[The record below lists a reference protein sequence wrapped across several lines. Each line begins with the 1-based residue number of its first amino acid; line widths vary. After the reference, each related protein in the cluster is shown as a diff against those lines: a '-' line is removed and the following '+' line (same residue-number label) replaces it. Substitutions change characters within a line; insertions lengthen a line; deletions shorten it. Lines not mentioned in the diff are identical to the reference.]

1 MISCD
6 AKRTPTTQAILILR
20 GAAGRRHGG
29 FPRKRE
35 SCGGGEVPT
44 TQATL
49 ILRGAA
55 GRRGTNDASEAASTK
70 WDLTVLLDFVF
81 APAIP

>member
-1 MISCD
+1 VIARKIGMISCD
-6 AKRTPTTQAILILR
+6 AKRTPTTQAI
-20 GAAGRRHGG
+20 
-29 FPRKRE
+29 
-35 SCGGGEVPT
+35 
-44 TQATL
+44 L